1 MFKTNTDA
9 ARSFYSHVHS
19 VVPLSAVAKLITALY
34 RCIQK
39 FIKYSNKGKAKKDDT
54 DTETGLTLADTP
66 IAESM
71 LEAVATLW
79 DNIAQSITIKEN
91 EEVYQVNTKFQFI
104 FH

>member
-39 FIKYSNKGKAKKDDT
+39 FIKYSNSNSKAKKDDT

-91 EEVYQVNTKFQFI
+91 EEVNAVSTNSND
-104 FH
+104 